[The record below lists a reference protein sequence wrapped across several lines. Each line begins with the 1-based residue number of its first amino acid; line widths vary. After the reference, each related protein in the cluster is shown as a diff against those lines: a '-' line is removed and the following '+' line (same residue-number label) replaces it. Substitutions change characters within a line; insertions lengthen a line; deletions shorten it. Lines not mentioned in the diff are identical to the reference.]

1 MARAFLDVPRSWWKK
16 QQRSREA
23 DEDHL
28 RAEAERHLL
37 MIKQLL
43 LSNPLSTDTTG
54 FLYNNTSPPHLY
66 PEKKLPPGPVFL
78 GVPTVKTTS
87 HP

>member
-1 MARAFLDVPRSWWKK
+1 MARAFLDVR
-16 QQRSREA
+16 RREEEA

>member
-1 MARAFLDVPRSWWKK
+1 MSGWLKK
-16 QQRSREA
+16 QSRREKA

-43 LSNPLSTDTTG
+43 LSNPLSNNKG
-54 FLYNNTSPPHLY
+54 FLYNTTTPHLY
-66 PEKKLPPGPVFL
+66 PEKKLPVLL
-78 GVPTVKTTS
+78 GVPTVRNF

>member
-1 MARAFLDVPRSWWKK
+1 MSGWLKK
-16 QQRSREA
+16 QSRREKA

-43 LSNPLSTDTTG
+43 LSNPLSTDKTG

-66 PEKKLPPGPVFL
+66 PETKLPPSPVFL
-78 GVPTVKTTS
+78 GVPTVRTTYFPS
-87 HP
+87 LIYE

>member
-1 MARAFLDVPRSWWKK
+1 MARAFLDVR
-16 QQRSREA
+16 RREEEA

-43 LSNPLSTDTTG
+43 LSNPLSTLNG
-54 FLYNNTSPPHLY
+54 FFYNNTSPPHLY
-66 PEKKLPPGPVFL
+66 TEKKLPPGPEFL
-78 GVPTVKTTS
+78 GVPTVRTF